1 MIKEFRFRAAVPEDA
16 AALLEIYR
24 PYVEETAITFEYD
37 VPSEEEFARRIRS
50 VLRSYPY
57 LVAEA
62 DGRIAGYAYVSRFHD
77 REAYDW
83 AVETS
88 VYVARDFRGR
98 GTGTALY
105 GKLEQ
110 VLLAMNIVNL
120 EACIAYTEREDETL
134 TNDST
139 RFHEA
144 LGYRTAGRFY
154 RCGYKFRRWYDMIW
168 MEKIIGKHLV
178 PMPPVRS
185 FDEVRAE
192 FGL

>member
-1 MIKEFRFRAAVPEDA
+1 MEKDTDMIKEFRFRAAVPEDA

-83 AVETS
+83 AV
-88 VYVARDFRGR
+88 
-98 GTGTALY
+98 
-105 GKLEQ
+105 
-110 VLLAMNIVNL
+110 
-120 EACIAYTEREDETL
+120 
-134 TNDST
+134 
-139 RFHEA
+139 
-144 LGYRTAGRFY
+144 
-154 RCGYKFRRWYDMIW
+154 
-168 MEKIIGKHLV
+168 
-178 PMPPVRS
+178 
-185 FDEVRAE
+185 
-192 FGL
+192 